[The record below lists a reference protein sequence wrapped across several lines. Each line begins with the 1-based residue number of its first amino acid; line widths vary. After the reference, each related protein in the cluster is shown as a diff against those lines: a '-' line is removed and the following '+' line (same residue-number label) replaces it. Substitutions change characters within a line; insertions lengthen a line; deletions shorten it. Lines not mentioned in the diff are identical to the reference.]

1 MKIYSFIMKNITRIY
16 RNIATFLCFLHCI
29 LCMVIKMNASEM
41 REQQLC
47 EVIRVHMEEADT
59 KRLFYLGIY
68 EGAII
73 RLIQKRP
80 FKILICF
87 MYREHI

>member
-1 MKIYSFIMKNITRIY
+1 
-16 RNIATFLCFLHCI
+16 
-29 LCMVIKMNASEM
+29 MVIKMNASEM

-73 RLIQKRP
+73 RLIQKAP
-80 FKILICF
+80 LQDPYLFYVQGTHLILRKQDAQRIEVKCL
-87 MYREHI
+87 